1 VRDIDKQI
9 REYAPEVGY
18 RNTLATEGPVKVLLL
33 MLVIGVLVLVPVTQA
48 REPAWNYSPPGG
60 EIGGVAV
67 SPKGDLIVAG
77 AGKVL
82 FFSRDGTLLAQEP
95 FGTDVRMTADGK
107 YTASVYASSVYYF
120 ENPLPAG
127 LPDQRKAKKLWD
139 IELPEQVYSFD
150 MNHDGSLIAGQ
161 TMGRD
166 LFVLNMKT
174 RTAGGNTRV
183 TDSVIK
189 ISESGIVGISE
200 GKIHTYS
207 TGGNLIRTE
216 DVTTNS
222 APRFLVIPSGSSV
235 VFGDGQA
242 VRRVNSYNGTER
254 WKWEVG
260 GAVSALSM
268 TPGGSLII
276 AGTETGNIAGFDI
289 NGNLVWSYS
298 SNPDNR
304 QSVGIT
310 CCAVTDTGTTTVAGT
325 ADGKILVLDSRGEL
339 TESST
344 AREYLRHIAISADGS
359 VVVAAS
365 DEQVYVF
372 SPVSSSSLPAAAPS
386 PTFTVAPVKNTTS
399 SLPAQSPLTVPSLQA
414 TTVAPPTGLPTT
426 HSVIPAATRSPP
438 ALITLPV
445 SLALAVLIVCRKG

>member
-1 VRDIDKQI
+1 VYHGGGGTVQT
-9 REYAPEVGY
+9 GY
-18 RNTLATEGPVKVLLL
+18 PAGGRPAEPLRTLLF
-33 MLVIGVLVLVPVTQA
+33 LVILVSILSMVPVTQA
-48 REPAWNYSPPGG
+48 REPAWNYSPPVG
-60 EIGGVAV
+60 ELGGVAI
-67 SPKGDLIVAG
+67 SPMGDLIAVG

-82 FFSRDGTLLAQEP
+82 FFSRDGTVLAQEP

-127 LPDQRKAKKLWD
+127 SPDQQKATKLWD
-139 IELPEQVYSFD
+139 IELSEQVRSFD
-150 MNHDGSLIAGQ
+150 MNRDGSLIAGQ
-161 TMGRD
+161 TLGRD
-166 LFVLNMKT
+166 LFVLNTKT

-183 TDSVIK
+183 TDPVIK

-235 VFGDGQA
+235 VFSDGQA
-242 VRRVNSYNGTER
+242 VRRVNTYNGTER
-254 WKWEVG
+254 WKREVG

-268 TPGGSLII
+268 TPGGSRIV

-304 QSVGIT
+304 QSAGIT
-310 CCAVTDTGTTTVAGT
+310 CCAVSDTGTTTVAGT

-339 TESST
+339 TESSA
-344 AREYLRHIAISADGS
+344 AREYIRNIAISADGT

-365 DEQVYVF
+365 DERMYVF
-372 SPVSSSSLPAAAPS
+372 SPVSSSSLPAATPLPA
-386 PTFTVAPVKNTTS
+386 FTAAPVKNTTS
-399 SLPAQSPLTVPSLQA
+399 PSPAQSPLSAPSLQA
-414 TTVAPPTGLPTT
+414 TTVAPPAGLPTT
-426 HSVIPAATRSPP
+426 WSVIPAATRSPP

-445 SLALAVLIVCRKG
+445 SLALAVLIA